1 MRFVP
6 KKLCGVESGLPS
18 VVLPSTGEAALRA
31 AEVVAAVFATCAAQ
45 SIDVT
50 DLPQNFDFVALAV
63 AQS

>member
-1 MRFVP
+1 MV
-6 KKLCGVESGLPS
+6 LLP
-18 VVLPSTGEAALRA
+18 TGEA
-31 AEVVAAVFATCAAQ
+31 AEVVAAVLATCSAQ

>member
-6 KKLCGVESGLPS
+6 KKPCRVEVFGLPN
-18 VVLPSTGEAALRA
+18 VVLLPTGEA
-31 AEVVAAVFATCAAQ
+31 AEVVAAVFATCSAQ

>member
-1 MRFVP
+1 MV
-6 KKLCGVESGLPS
+6 LLP
-18 VVLPSTGEAALRA
+18 TGEAA
-31 AEVVAAVFATCAAQ
+31 EVVTAVFATCSAQ

>member
-6 KKLCGVESGLPS
+6 KKPCRVEPGLPN
-18 VVLPSTGEAALRA
+18 VVLLPTGEA
-31 AEVVAAVFATCAAQ
+31 AEVVAAVFATCSAQ